1 MPGLSALEKKFALAS
16 VKIAAWVGLCAA
28 VLSAWTG
35 DGSGYQVAQK
45 QPMKLAAMEG
55 YYEGRQGAGLVAF
68 GLLNPAKQTPQDGVD
83 PFLFRVEIPK
93 MLSLL
98 AERKMDAF
106 VPGINDLLKGGY
118 PLSDGTVALSA
129 EEKIEKGNGLS

>member
-1 MPGLSALEKKFALAS
+1 MCCPAGTGCRVCSGGELLVSVKKREKKFALAS

-68 GLLNPAKQTPQDGVD
+68 GLLNPPS
-83 PFLFRVEIPK
+83 RR
-93 MLSLL
+93 
-98 AERKMDAF
+98 RK
-106 VPGINDLLKGGY
+106 
-118 PLSDGTVALSA
+118 T
-129 EEKIEKGNGLS
+129 E

>member
-1 MPGLSALEKKFALAS
+1 
-16 VKIAAWVGLCAA
+16 
-28 VLSAWTG
+28 
-35 DGSGYQVAQK
+35 
-45 QPMKLAAMEG
+45 MEG

-118 PLSDGTVALSA
+118 PLRDGTVALSA
-129 EEKIEKGNGLS
+129 EEKNRKKEKRPSVRLPPIVQPRLRAMRRMQRWLPKC

>member
-1 MPGLSALEKKFALAS
+1 MKKFGSWQS
-16 VKIAAWVGLCAA
+16 VRLPHGSLCAA

-83 PFLFRVEIPK
+83 PFLFPCGNSE
-93 MLSLL
+93 
-98 AERKMDAF
+98 DA
-106 VPGINDLLKGGY
+106 VAACRAQ
-118 PLSDGTVALSA
+118 DGCFCSRHQ
-129 EEKIEKGNGLS
+129 

>member
-1 MPGLSALEKKFALAS
+1 
-16 VKIAAWVGLCAA
+16 
-28 VLSAWTG
+28 
-35 DGSGYQVAQK
+35 
-45 QPMKLAAMEG
+45 MK
-55 YYEGRQGAGLVAF
+55 GRQGAGLVAF

-118 PLSDGTVALSA
+118 PLSEWYRSAFGRGENRKRKNGYRCVCRLSCSQ
-129 EEKIEKGNGLS
+129 GCGQ